1 MFIYFADWMSYM
13 NKKSKMFLLSFV
25 LFESLL
31 LNARYVRHASVF
43 LQEEIVSGIEFSSS
57 IKSDRGKVEELYFVN
72 KIPVQK
78 DDFYKELEVAQLL
91 EIRREHERIERQKK
105 NRIMFADQ
113 AQVAI
118 IEKMIKKR
126 LQESLR
132 VLDLVQN
139 EQLQPYFVFQRETID
154 SLQKLL
160 DMKQFANSVPRGELK
175 ELVEDHDMRGLQEML
190 DTIEQWPDRL
200 ELFFQASVQNAI
212 KNSDDTA
219 MLKELL
225 GMLSQ

>member
-1 MFIYFADWMSYM
+1 M
-13 NKKSKMFLLSFV
+13 NNKSKIFLLSVIFFEALFV
-25 LFESLL
+25 
-31 LNARYVRHASVF
+31 NARYVRHVSVF
-43 LQEEIVSGIEFSSS
+43 LQEETVSGVEFSSS

-78 DDFYKELEVAQLL
+78 NDFYKELEVAELL
-91 EIRREHERIERQKK
+91 ELRREHERIERQKK

-132 VLDLVQN
+132 ILDLLQN
-139 EQLQPYFVFQRETID
+139 EQLQLYFVFQRDTID

-160 DMKQFANSVPRGELK
+160 DMKQFLNSVPRGELK
-175 ELVEDHDMRGLQEML
+175 ELVEDHDMQGLQEML
-190 DTIEQWPDRL
+190 DKIEQWPDKL

-212 KNSDDTA
+212 KNSDDTV